1 MAPGATIFLRL
12 EKGID
17 VGRKMKFRVWTLEI
31 GVQVLLSAHES
42 RNPGNLM
49 FLAFPCLVAHNPK
62 C

>member
-12 EKGID
+12 DKGID

-42 RNPGNLM
+42 RNPGN
-49 FLAFPCLVAHNPK
+49 
-62 C
+62 